1 MNEQTLK
8 VISRLKQTGDGM
20 EFISY
25 LNQLSKDNYELWKD
39 VGGDVLRGR
48 AMALDELI
56 KVFDK
61 CDDRLSNQKVEEKD
75 WL

>member
-1 MNEQTLK
+1 MDEQLLK
-8 VISRLKQTGDGM
+8 MFSRLKQTGDGI
-20 EFISY
+20 EFTAY
-25 LNQLSKDNYELWKD
+25 LNKLSKDNYELWKD
-39 VGGDVLRGR
+39 MGGDVLRGR

-61 CDDRLSNQKVEEKD
+61 CDDRLSNQKIEEKD